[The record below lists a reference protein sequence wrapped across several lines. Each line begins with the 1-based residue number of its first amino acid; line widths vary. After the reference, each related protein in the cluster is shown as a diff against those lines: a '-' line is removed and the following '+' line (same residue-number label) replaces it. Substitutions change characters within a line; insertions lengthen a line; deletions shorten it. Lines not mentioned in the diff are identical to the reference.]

1 MIYET
6 FFSVYPIL
14 CRAYYRG
21 ICDDIQTVKDLESRA
36 GWTWSVT
43 DRLSPPAF
51 WKFRPSAV
59 RICSWGGRRRTIRR
73 PVPFFFSWASVEY
86 LIKTVYNWWGVCEW
100 ETLFRW
106 GFSYNIEF
114 NNQFQHNIFAVCWIQ
129 IKEIDE
135 STIQRP
141 RIWPAFLAFILF
153 PPIGFISFLLYKNT
167 IDHIKYRRH
176 GSSTWMDANIGPDD
190 HIW

>member
-1 MIYET
+1 MKHFFCEYIQFYVEHITAVYAMI
-6 FFSVYPIL
+6 FKQLKIWSP
-14 CRAYYRG
+14 ARG
-21 ICDDIQTVKDLESRA
+21 GLGLWQTVCLRLLFGNFGRPPCESVLEA
-36 GWTWSVT
+36 DEGG
-43 DRLSPPAF
+43 
-51 WKFRPSAV
+51 PSAV
-59 RICSWGGRRRTIRR
+59 RFR
-73 PVPFFFSWASVEY
+73 FFSWASVEY

-100 ETLFRW
+100 ETLFRS